1 MAITTSEARRDLFGL
16 IERVN
21 LDQTEVEITSKRGSA
36 VLMSKDEYDSLVETS
51 YLLRSP
57 VNAQRLL
64 SALNSAREGKVVE
77 RELPPASEPEPLAA
91 SELIACGWTILP
103 RGDQG
108 VWRDPLPGGENI
120 GGSWRVCTREELGEV
135 RPKATWI

>member
-21 LDQTEVEITSKRGSA
+21 LDHTEIEITSKRGSA

-57 VNAQRLL
+57 KNARRLL
-64 SALNSAREGKVVE
+64 NALASAR
-77 RELPPASEPEPLAA
+77 
-91 SELIACGWTILP
+91 
-103 RGDQG
+103 D
-108 VWRDPLPGGENI
+108 
-120 GGSWRVCTREELGEV
+120 GEV
-135 RPKATWI
+135 EEHDLLEP